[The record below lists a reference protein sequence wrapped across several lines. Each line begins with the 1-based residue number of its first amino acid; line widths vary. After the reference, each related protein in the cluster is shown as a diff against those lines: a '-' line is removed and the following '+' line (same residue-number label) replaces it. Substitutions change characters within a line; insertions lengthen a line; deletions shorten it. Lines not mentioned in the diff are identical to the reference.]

1 MLRVSSLVI
10 SFLIFEVILWY
21 FSYDLAYFSFL
32 RLFSSFSTETLSY
45 YFSNLFLCSI
55 SDLCSFWSSS
65 SSLSREKIRYSNWSL
80 DFTISW
86 LFSCNFPSRFMIRSA
101 FKLSSSFM
109 RLYSIL
115 TLESSPFT
123 SLISLSSVALIFS
136 RAMIR
141 LVLFSLSSYSSKLE
155 MLDREIRQK
164 CLPGNV
170 TAALGVLYFQ
180 ALLTQAN
187 LLNHPCAFACLC
199 FSRIAYLSLAQVTS
213 CLFPSRLFPP
223 SLSEP
228 HLYYRTIFSLWS
240 KYLPSRAKS
249 SSLSLFISWA
259 RLSA

>member
-1 MLRVSSLVI
+1 
-10 SFLIFEVILWY
+10 
-21 FSYDLAYFSFL
+21 
-32 RLFSSFSTETLSY
+32 
-45 YFSNLFLCSI
+45 
-55 SDLCSFWSSS
+55 
-65 SSLSREKIRYSNWSL
+65 
-80 DFTISW
+80 
-86 LFSCNFPSRFMIRSA
+86 MIKSA

-115 TLESSPFT
+115 TLESSEFT

-141 LVLFSLSSYSSKLE
+141 LVLFSLSSYSSQARNVRPRQFFK
-155 MLDREIRQK
+155 RIGQK

-187 LLNHPCAFACLC
+187 PLNHPCAFACLC
-199 FSRIAYLSLAQVTS
+199 FSRITYLSLAQVTS

-228 HLYYRTIFSLWS
+228 HLHNRTIFSL
-240 KYLPSRAKS
+240 
-249 SSLSLFISWA
+249 
-259 RLSA
+259 